1 MLFSEISEVFNA
13 FPLKCKSLLMLFS
26 LNLFILYSLK
36 LQSFSCFSLKF
47 QSFLMLY
54 SEISELV
61 EAFFSEISEL
71 VDAFL

>member
-36 LQSFSCFSLKF
+36 FQRFFMLLPLKFQRLLMLISLKF
-47 QSFLMLY
+47 
-54 SEISELV
+54 
-61 EAFFSEISEL
+61 
-71 VDAFL
+71 